1 MVIDENG
8 RSLQEGE
15 SGLDQIDQSMQSKLD
30 RASLLSNL
38 MSPLLEK
45 LKNDQ

>member
-15 SGLDQIDQSMQSKLD
+15 SGLEQIDQSMQKKLD
-30 RASLLSNL
+30 RASLLSNWR
-38 MSPLLEK
+38 SPLLIEH
-45 LKNDQ
+45 KNDQ